1 MKINIEVCDH
11 ERMNNFTMAEAIYDL
26 CKSEG
31 NDLDVISICEML
43 MTQHG
48 YHDYKQSLADAEN
61 RQGYRPRR
69 TRYQNY

>member
-1 MKINIEVCDH
+1 MELYINLNDSEGL
-11 ERMNNFTMAEAIYDL
+11 NNFTMSEAIYDL

-48 YHDYKQSLADAEN
+48 YHDYKQSLADGVF
-61 RQGYRPRR
+61 RL
-69 TRYQNY
+69 